1 MKENENWRKKLSSG
15 VPSKLAEEFTEIGE
29 EDMELYLFMRGGFA
43 AK

>member
-1 MKENENWRKKLSSG
+1 MKENENQRKMLSPG
-15 VPSKLAEEFTEIGE
+15 VQSKLAEEFTEIGK